1 MVTGTSFA
9 MRGVAA
15 MVTRW
20 SSIPRGGSISMM
32 SSAIRFRCVA
42 WCIAGGGVPGV
53 MMWCWVWCRW
63 CRGGS
68 SVESSWR
75 RFRRWRF
82 GRIACN
88 WSRRSTGRDPAGNR
102 QNSGG
107 KLRPTSKLGKKTK
120 RASQPNS
127 PATDSS
133 DIPLRLQTLMNY
145 RRGPFEFALLTS
157 TRLAKDKTP
166 RGSWP
171 RVGHQNASVPN
182 RVETTKFN
190 ASVLLYCWHSEG
202 QGRCKGYELQVRIG
216 ILCGINP
223 FSISSTDHPGSW

>member
-1 MVTGTSFA
+1 VVVVSKA
-9 MRGVAA
+9 VE
-15 MVTRW
+15 
-20 SSIPRGGSISMM
+20 GGSVGEG
-32 SSAIRFRCVA
+32 SAGSPATEVVEARVGIQLG
-42 WCIAGGGVPGV
+42 IAKIL
-53 MMWCWVWCRW
+53 
-63 CRGGS
+63 
-68 SVESSWR
+68 VEN
-75 RFRRWRF
+75 
-82 GRIACN
+82 C
-88 WSRRSTGRDPAGNR
+88 
-102 QNSGG
+102 
-107 KLRPTSKLGKKTK
+107 PTSKLGKKTK

-133 DIPLRLQTLMNY
+133 DIPLRLQTPMNY

-202 QGRCKGYELQVRIG
+202 QGRCNGYELQVRIG